1 MGMRETADRGA
12 VAIVGADGPLGSV
25 IDRVCGQQS
34 VAVVGR
40 VTRRGWVIDGPPT
53 VVIDVGS
60 AENLWD
66 SAEFCQRWGSALLYC
81 AANPDPGGFTRLREL
96 SATVPVGLATTLA
109 RRDTGL
115 ELLAAQLLGVAGELA
130 SAVPGWYPMADRFFA
145 AN

>member
-1 MGMRETADRGA
+1 MRETADRGA

-25 IDRVCGQQS
+25 IDRVCEQQS

-60 AENLWD
+60 AENLYD

-81 AANPDPGGFTRLREL
+81 AANRDPDGLTRLREL
-96 SATVPVGLATTLA
+96 SAAVPVGLVTTLA
-109 RRDTGL
+109 RPHTRL
-115 ELLAAQLLGVAGELA
+115 ELVAAQLLGVAGELA
-130 SAVPGWYPMADRFFA
+130 SAAPGWYPMADRFRE